1 MGLDRT
7 GSSDSLIRHRNEKGR
22 APMATIL
29 IICARCTVENHTST
43 RFCTKCGLP
52 LGSAM
57 PDAEAGA
64 EALGPYE
71 APEPADPD
79 TSRLLRKLVMHSGF
93 DAAPSGHGWRMD
105 VPLHLDRRQAVYVG
119 YAGTDPDHR
128 SILSLVSVC
137 GPANDRDAR
146 ILLKLNART
155 VEGHFAIRVL
165 RGEEYFVV
173 IENMPAE
180 AVEVIDPAG
189 LVRRIAE
196 TADGLEDRLSRGRDL
211 Y

>member
-1 MGLDRT
+1 M
-7 GSSDSLIRHRNEKGR
+7 
-22 APMATIL
+22 PVTI
-29 IICARCTVENHTST
+29 IICARCTVGNHPSS
-43 RFCTKCGLP
+43 RFCEKCGLP
-52 LGSAM
+52 LGSAQ

-64 EALGPYE
+64 DALGPYE

-79 TSRLLRKLVMHSGF
+79 TSRAIRTLVERSGF
-93 DAAPSGHGWRMD
+93 EAAPAGHGWRVD
-105 VPLHLDRRQAVYVG
+105 VPLQLDRRQAVYVG
-119 YAGTDPDHR
+119 HAGTDLEGR
-128 SILSLVSVC
+128 AILSLVSVC

-146 ILLKLNART
+146 ILLKLNARA

-173 IENMPAE
+173 IENLPVE
-180 AVEVIDPAG
+180 ALDRSDTAG

-196 TADGLEDRLSRGRDL
+196 AADGLEDRLSRGMDL

>member
-1 MGLDRT
+1 M
-7 GSSDSLIRHRNEKGR
+7 SSIFL
-22 APMATIL
+22 
-29 IICARCTVENHTST
+29 ICARCTVSNHPST
-43 RFCTKCGLP
+43 RFCVKCGLP

-57 PDAEAGA
+57 PDAVAGA
-64 EALGPYE
+64 DALGPYE

-79 TSRLLRKLVMHSGF
+79 TTRLLRELARRSGF
-93 DAAPSGHGWRMD
+93 DARPAGHGWRLD

-119 YAGTDPDHR
+119 YSGNDHEGR

-146 ILLKLNART
+146 ILLKLNARV

-173 IENMPAE
+173 IENVPAD
-180 AVEVIDPAG
+180 AVERIDSAP
-189 LVRRIAE
+189 LVRRIALM
-196 TADGLEDRLSRGRDL
+196 ADGLEDRLSRGLDF